1 VRTIIAIDTATIL
14 ERLGVIQGA
23 VQAEL
28 LVLERVCVDS
38 HVGAI
43 ELVLAVRDACTAE
56 HLPELRRGV
65 AQHFQDTLQHVVLRP
80 RYATPIT
87 LEQYLRIH
95 WPDVCYDLHC
105 ASRGI
110 LNFLEPCRWEVRQTT
125 VWLSVANDVIVRKLR
140 ELKCAEIV
148 AASIRRD
155 LGGECRIE
163 LQVGDF
169 SAEISANLQ
178 RRQEQVAAE
187 VRVQQQ
193 QAVAERQRIV
203 FDSNRVTPREPTEIK
218 RIHAEKPLNKSVT
231 IRGCVVSYRPAEGD
245 AFFERCTLTDY
256 GSSIDCFLRVAGSRY
271 SGNGNGNHA
280 PKKPALQLQVGEWLL
295 LSGVVD
301 RPREDLEVRI
311 ERIERIERPLRKETA
326 AAHRVELHAHTKMS
340 QMDGLTA
347 LDELVARAAHWKHPA
362 IGITDHGNVHAF
374 PEAHALAKKHGVK
387 VLLGSEA
394 YLANH
399 LSTEIEQVLARK
411 EKSGRGMSRDEIGE
425 FKNAVHHIII
435 YARTPQGLRNLYEL
449 ISLAH
454 CKYFYIKPMIP
465 RDVLLQYREGLLIG
479 SACECGE
486 LFRLVLHAH
495 LTQITP
501 AEFAQQFG
509 AAQALYD
516 YFEIQPRANNMFYVA
531 KGTLAS
537 EEDLLA
543 INRRICALGE
553 QYGKPV
559 VATGDLHVLDP
570 HELLLR
576 RVLQI
581 GQGYDKESDESGDT
595 PLYFKTTDEM
605 LEEFAYLGP
614 EVARMVVIENPQRI
628 AASVEEIAP
637 IPSGFHPPKLEG
649 AEDDLRQMCER
660 HCQALYGAQPHPL
673 VTRRMQRELT
683 DIVKNH
689 FADLYMLA
697 HKVVKKSL
705 DDGYIVGSRGSV
717 GSSFVAFLARIT
729 EVNSLPPHYACAQC
743 SYTEFIQFDERG
755 EPRAAALDGIQ
766 AEVGEDLPPRI
777 CPQCGAHM
785 QRYGFDIPFETFVGF
800 EGNKTPDIDLNFAS
814 EYQARAH
821 RYIEDLFGK
830 DHVYRAGTIS
840 TLQDRMA
847 FGFVQKY
854 LEKTG
859 EQWPQAEVN
868 RIIEGLVG
876 IKRTTGQHPGGMI
889 ILPQHK
895 RITEFCPV
903 QYPANNADS
912 ANQTTHFDY
921 HAMEE
926 QLLKLDILGHDDPTQ
941 IRLLSEYTGMDIT
954 KVPLNDPKTLSLFSG
969 VKALGV
975 GEKAIGSRVGTYGI
989 PEFGT
994 DFVRGMLDD
1003 TRPQTFADIIRISG
1017 LSHGTD
1023 VWLNNARDIIKN
1035 GHATLQQ
1042 CICTR
1047 DDIMH
1052 YLIEKGLAPF
1062 SAFKIMEQVRKGK
1075 GLKPDD
1081 VSAMR
1086 AQKVPDWYIES
1097 CQRIK
1102 YMFPKAHAV
1111 AYVINALRIA
1121 YCKVHQPVAFYATY
1135 FTVMRH
1141 ALNAP
1146 VVAGG
1151 KRAIR
1156 AAMDELEATGR
1167 RKLAKNEQD
1176 ILTVYELA
1184 LEMCERGIRM
1194 RPVDIYKSDATH
1206 CVIENGEII
1215 PPLIALAGLGAA
1227 AAENMIRGR
1236 AGEPFKSRE
1245 EFQIRTHCNRAAL
1258 DVLAQAGALEGLPDS
1273 DQMDM
1278 FDTTAAGARPAAAAT
1293 PAAATATAPRAPA
1306 PVAAPAV
1313 NAAPAVGSDGSDGA
1327 DRCERAAA
1335 AVAAPVVAPVV
1346 PSAALMPEAAPA
1358 ARTAAVKPKRSTK
1371 RAAPPPP
1378 ADSLF

>member
-1 VRTIIAIDTATIL
+1 
-14 ERLGVIQGA
+14 
-23 VQAEL
+23 VQAEQ
-28 LVLERVCVDS
+28 LVIERVSVDVHAGAVEVHL
-38 HVGAI
+38 HV
-43 ELVLAVRDACTAE
+43 R
-56 HLPELRRGV
+56 ELRAAEQLAELRSGL
-65 AQHFQDTLQHVVLRP
+65 AQHFQDAVRHVVLRA
-80 RYATPIT
+80 RYVAPLT

-95 WPDVCYDLHC
+95 WPDVCFDLHST
-105 ASRGI
+105 AQGA
-110 LNFLEPCRWEVRQTT
+110 LNFLNPCRWAVRDTR
-125 VWLSVANDVIVRKLR
+125 VRIEVANEVIARKLR
-140 ELKCAEIV
+140 ELHCAQIIAECIQ
-148 AASIRRD
+148 RD
-155 LGGECRIE
+155 LGCACTIE
-163 LQVGDF
+163 LCAGDF
-169 SAEISANLQ
+169 SAEISASLQ
-178 RRQEQVAAE
+178 ERQAQISAA
-187 VRVQQQ
+187 VRQQQQ
-193 QAVAERQRIV
+193 QAAAERQRV
-203 FDSNRVTPREPTEIK
+203 VYDSTRIPPREPTEIK

-231 IRGCVVSYRPAEGD
+231 IRGCVVIYKPAEGD
-245 AFFERCTLTDY
+245 AFFERCTITDY
-256 GSSIDCFLRVAGSRY
+256 SSSIECFLRV
-271 SGNGNGNHA
+271 GNGRFGSNGA
-280 PKKPALQLQVGEWLL
+280 GGAAKKPALGLQPGEWVL

-301 RPREDLEVRI
+301 RPREELEVRI
-311 ERIERIERPLRKETA
+311 ERIERIERPLRQETA
-326 AAHRVELHAHTKMS
+326 DAHRVELHAHTKMS

-347 LDELVARAAHWKHPA
+347 LDELVARAAYWGHPA

-374 PEAHALAKKHGVK
+374 PEAHALAKKHRIK
-387 VLLGSEA
+387 VLFGSEA

-399 LSTEIEQVLARK
+399 ASADVEQLVTRK
-411 EKSGRGMSRDEIGE
+411 EKGGRGLSRDEQGE
-425 FKNAVHHIII
+425 FKSAVHHIIL
-435 YARTPQGLRNLYEL
+435 YARTQQGLRNLYEL

-454 CKYFYIKPMIP
+454 CKYFYGKPLIP
-465 RDVLLQYREGLLIG
+465 RDVLEQYRAGLLIG

-486 LFRLVLHAH
+486 IYHLVLLAH
-495 LTQITP
+495 TKRLTPEQF
-501 AEFAQQFG
+501 AEQFA

-531 KGTLAS
+531 RGTLAS
-537 EEDLLA
+537 EEDLVA
-543 INRRICALGE
+543 INRRICELGA
-553 QYGKPV
+553 QFDKPV
-559 VATGDLHVLDP
+559 VATGDAHVLDP

-581 GQGYDKESDESGDT
+581 GQGYDKESDESSDA

-614 EVARMVVIENPQRI
+614 AQARTVVIDNPQRV
-628 AASVEEIAP
+628 AASVEVLAP
-637 IPSGFHPPKLEG
+637 IPTGFHPPKLEG
-649 AEDDLRQMCER
+649 AETSLRAMCETR
-660 HCQALYGAQPHPL
+660 CRELYGAQPHPL
-673 VTRRMQRELT
+673 VLRRMQRELD

-717 GSSFVAFLARIT
+717 GSSFVAFLAGIT

-743 SYTEFIQFDERG
+743 SYTEFTQFDARG
-755 EPRAAALDGIQ
+755 EPRAMPLDGIR
-766 AEVGEDLPPRI
+766 AEVGVDLPPRI
-777 CPQCGAHM
+777 CPQCGAQM
-785 QRYGFDIPFETFVGF
+785 ERYGFDIPFETFVGF

-814 EYQARAH
+814 EYQSRAH

-830 DHVYRAGTIS
+830 EHVFRAGTIS

-859 EQWPQAEVN
+859 EQWPQAEIN
-868 RIIEGLVG
+868 RVIEGLVG

-895 RITEFCPV
+895 CITEFCPV
-903 QYPANNADS
+903 QYPANNAES

-941 IRLLSEYTGMDIT
+941 IRLLSEYLGTAIT

-975 GEKAIGSRVGTYGI
+975 SEKAIGTRVGTYGI

-1023 VWLNNARDIIKN
+1023 VWLGNARDIIKN
-1035 GHATLQQ
+1035 KQATLQQ

-1052 YLIEKGLAPF
+1052 YLIEKGIAPF
-1062 SAFKIMEQVRKGK
+1062 TAFKIMEQVRKGK

-1081 VSAMR
+1081 VTVMR
-1086 AQKVPDWYIES
+1086 DHKVSDWYIES
-1097 CQRIK
+1097 CQKIK

-1121 YCKVHQPVAFYATY
+1121 YCKVHHPAAFYATY

-1176 ILTVYELA
+1176 VLTVYELA
-1184 LEMCERGIRM
+1184 LEMCERNIRM
-1194 RPVDIYKSDATH
+1194 RPVDIYKSDAAR
-1206 CVIENGEII
+1206 CVIEGGEII
-1215 PPLIALAGLGAA
+1215 PPFTALAGLGVA
-1227 AAENMIRGR
+1227 AAESMVR
-1236 AGEPFKSRE
+1236 ARADGPYKSRE
-1245 EFQIRTHCNRAAL
+1245 EFQLRTRCNRAAL
-1258 DVLAQAGALEGLPDS
+1258 DVLAQAGALDGLPES

-1278 FDTTAAGARPAAAAT
+1278 FAAEPARAEAIGPIRPIGPIAAAAPAPAPAAPTAAPAAPAKTPAPAPAPAATAADEAAAPAKPKRPAKRAAT
-1293 PAAATATAPRAPA
+1293 PAA
-1306 PVAAPAV
+1306 
-1313 NAAPAVGSDGSDGA
+1313 
-1327 DRCERAAA
+1327 
-1335 AVAAPVVAPVV
+1335 
-1346 PSAALMPEAAPA
+1346 
-1358 ARTAAVKPKRSTK
+1358 
-1371 RAAPPPP
+1371 PPPSS
-1378 ADSLF
+1378 DSLF